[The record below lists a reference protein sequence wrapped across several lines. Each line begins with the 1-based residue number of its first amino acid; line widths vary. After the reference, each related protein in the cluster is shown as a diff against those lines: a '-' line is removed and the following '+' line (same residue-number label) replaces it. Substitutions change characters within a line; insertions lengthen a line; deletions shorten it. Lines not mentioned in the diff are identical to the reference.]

1 MSCSG
6 FSTAC
11 TTVVDSVVPDL
22 LPALSGKIDT
32 TRLEHYY
39 LTEQGARLAAKKYVD
54 AGAFEAKYKLADQAL
69 AISTASVVRVTIERD
84 LSRSQNAK
92 DTETIKLLK
101 RRLFWAHFWKYV
113 SLGGTA
119 TMGVKYLFF

>member
-1 MSCSG
+1 MNCSACW
-6 FSTAC
+6 TAC
-11 TTVVDSVVPDL
+11 TTAGDSVVPDF

-32 TRLEHYY
+32 TRLERFY

-69 AISTASVVRVTIERD
+69 AISTATTIRVTIERD
-84 LSRSQNAK
+84 ISRSQNAK
-92 DTETIKLLK
+92 DTETIRLLK
-101 RRLFWAHFWKYV
+101 RGLFWAHFWKYV
-113 SLGGTA
+113 SLGGAA